1 VVISEQREI
10 ADCRIALASLGPT
23 PFRAFASEELLRGQM
38 PTEAALAAAAE
49 AAGGEAKPIG
59 DMRASASY
67 RTTLAKVL
75 TLRALREAV
84 QCASAE
90 VAA

>member
-1 VVISEQREI
+1 M
-10 ADCRIALASLGPT
+10 L
-23 PFRAFASEELLRGQM
+23 RAEM
-38 PTEAALAAAAE
+38 PTESVLTRAAQ

-67 RTTLAKVL
+67 RTALARVL

-84 QCASAE
+84 RCAGAE

>member
-1 VVISEQREI
+1 
-10 ADCRIALASLGPT
+10 
-23 PFRAFASEELLRGQM
+23 M
-38 PTEAALAAAAE
+38 
-49 AAGGEAKPIG
+49 
-59 DMRASASY
+59 
-67 RTTLAKVL
+67 TLAKVL